1 MEVQHQ
7 AVPSTEEVALQI
19 TARLTEVAVRYPH
32 AILAAA
38 AVLHLHV
45 ALAVVAVAA
54 AQLPPVRSGEVAVA
68 LAAAVHSEAV
78 RAAAVPIVAVPIVVV
93 LLVEAADKTSRVRG
107 S

>member
-1 MEVQHQ
+1 M
-7 AVPSTEEVALQI
+7 
-19 TARLTEVAVRYPH
+19 TEVAVRYPH

-38 AVLHLHV
+38 AVLHLRV
-45 ALAVVAVAA
+45 ALAVVVAVAA
-54 AQLPPVRSGEVAVA
+54 ALLPPVRSGEVAVA